1 MTSTPSA
8 SLKLKKTKITDTNI
22 TLSHGSGGRAM
33 RDLIN
38 EIFVNNFD
46 NNLLAPLEDQARFEI
61 KDLAKIGDR
70 LAFTTDSYVVS
81 PLFFPGGDIGSLA
94 VNGTVNDLAVGGA
107 IPLYLSCSFILRRFI
122 YRHPKNHRYQHENS
136 RRQSSGKNRHRGY
149 KSRSQG
155 TRGSNIY

>member
-1 MTSTPSA
+1 MTSNPSA
-8 SLKLKKTKITDTNI
+8 SLRLKKNKITDTNI

-46 NNLLAPLEDQARFEI
+46 NNLLATLEDQARFEI
-61 KDLAKIGDR
+61 KDLAKIGNR

-94 VNGTVNDLAVGGA
+94 VNGTVN
-107 IPLYLSCSFILRRFI
+107 
-122 YRHPKNHRYQHENS
+122 
-136 RRQSSGKNRHRGY
+136 
-149 KSRSQG
+149 
-155 TRGSNIY
+155 